1 MPIDTHTLSPLA
13 TAIAERI
20 AGAPLRAALAWR
32 IAVIDATEEATGA
45 APDREA
51 RKRLAERER
60 EAGLTRRA
68 RVRLGI
74 ALGVHQL
81 VARSPGLAA
90 LACACAVFW
99 IVAAV
104 AALVKIL

>member
-1 MPIDTHTLSPLA
+1 MPTDTNALSPIA

-20 AGAPLRAALAWR
+20 AGAPLRPALAWR

-81 VARSPGLAA
+81 VTRSPGLSV

-99 IVAAV
+99 IVAALV
-104 AALVKIL
+104 ALARIV